1 MALSRR
7 TGARFQASIWP
18 GFVDAMTG
26 LLLVL
31 MFVLTIFMV
40 MQFVLQETIKGQGM
54 QLDELNL
61 DIVQKNDQLQDLA
74 GQISALGNALGLE
87 RATAANLRD
96 QVAGLD
102 SSLAAA
108 KADGRSQLALI
119 STLTGQRD
127 ARIAELNSANS
138 RINDFETKVASL
150 LVLQQQAEGDIDAFK
165 LQVSQ
170 LQNAKAEAEVEISD
184 FENQVVSL
192 LQQQDTLDGQITEFE
207 AQLTLLVAQA
217 MEDSTRI
224 ATVESQ
230 VTELEAQN
238 ATASATI
245 GDFEARVRQ
254 MLAEQARDRANI
266 AELGSERA
274 SLQQSLLAAQ
284 ATITAQVE
292 RAALAEKQRALMD
305 EMLDDMRRDT
315 QATGANLSNT
325 LALLASQ
332 QQRAVALEQ
341 ANQALQERAKG
352 LDESLEE
359 GQLKIN
365 ELLEEGQLEIAAA
378 AILRERLFDAE
389 TALTQQELERFS
401 MAAATEKLRK
411 DLENSEAALSS
422 LALQLNDQRKEAER
436 TLTLLAAA
444 QTAGS
449 GLNEKLVTALLTLE
463 AAKAAETLSQE
474 QLAALQKQD
483 AATTQELQEA
493 LLRLKNREIKLAQL
507 QTDLEMAQGSLRAKA
522 AELQST
528 QSRLEEVLP
537 LREALARAIS
547 EQTTLEE
554 KLTDAETEAALLATA
569 QGELSKAEAISTEAQ
584 RQMALLSAEV
594 GELRAQIGGLQSILD
609 DARRRDE
616 DNKVKITNLGS
627 DLNMALAQAA
637 SEARKNLV
645 LETVEKQRLAE
656 EAARLAIEAKSLG
669 KYKSEFFGRM
679 RGLLEGIEGVQIVG
693 DRFVFSSEVLFPS
706 GGADLSV
713 RGRRDIANVSEILQ
727 ILADHMPS
735 GIDWILQ
742 VDGHTDDQAVLPGSE
757 WGSNWEL
764 SQARALSIV
773 LFLANE
779 QGMEPSRLSANGFG
793 EFQPLNPEDTPA
805 ARAQN
810 RRIELKLTER

>member
-138 RINDFETKVASL
+138 RIDDFETKVASL

-184 FENQVVSL
+184 FETQVVSL
-192 LQQQDTLDGQITEFE
+192 LQQQDTLGGQITEFE

-305 EMLDDMRRDT
+305 EMLADMRRDT

-332 QQRAVALEQ
+332 QLRAVALEQ
-341 ANQALQERAKG
+341 ANQELQERAKG
-352 LDESLEE
+352 L
-359 GQLKIN
+359 N

-378 AILRERLFDAE
+378 AILRERLFEAE
-389 TALTQQELERFS
+389 TALTQKEIERFS

-422 LALQLNDQRKEAER
+422 LALQLNDQRKKAER
-436 TLTLLAAA
+436 TLALLAAA

-483 AATTQELQEA
+483 VATTQELQEA

-507 QTDLEMAQGSLRAKA
+507 QTDLEMAQGSLLAKA

-528 QSRLEEVLP
+528 QSRLEEALP

-547 EQTTLEE
+547 VQITLEE
-554 KLTDAETEAALLATA
+554 KLTEAETEAALLATA

-609 DARRRDE
+609 DARRRDD
-616 DNKVKITNLGS
+616 DNNVKITNLGS

-637 SEARKNLV
+637 SEARKNLA

-656 EAARLAIEAKSLG
+656 EAARLAIEAESLG
-669 KYKSEFFGRM
+669 QYKSEFFGRM

-713 RGRRDIANVSEILQ
+713 RGRRDIAKVSKLLQ
-727 ILADHMPS
+727 DIADQMPS

-742 VDGHTDDQAVLPGSE
+742 VDGHTDDQAILPGSE

>member
-554 KLTDAETEAALLATA
+554 KLTDAEKEAALLATA

-616 DNKVKITNLGS
+616 DNNVKITNLGS

-706 GGADLSV
+706 GGADLSD
-713 RGRRDIANVSEILQ
+713 GGQRDIAKVSKILQ
-727 ILADHMPS
+727 NIADQMPS

>member
-138 RINDFETKVASL
+138 RIDDFETKVASL

-184 FENQVVSL
+184 FETQVVSL
-192 LQQQDTLDGQITEFE
+192 LQQQDTLGGQITEFE

-305 EMLDDMRRDT
+305 EMLADMRRDT

-332 QQRAVALEQ
+332 QLRAVALEQ
-341 ANQALQERAKG
+341 ANQELQERAKG
-352 LDESLEE
+352 L
-359 GQLKIN
+359 N

-378 AILRERLFDAE
+378 AILRERLFEAE
-389 TALTQQELERFS
+389 TALTQQEIERFS

-422 LALQLNDQRKEAER
+422 LALQLNDQRKKAER
-436 TLTLLAAA
+436 TLALLAAA

-528 QSRLEEVLP
+528 QSRLEEALP

-547 EQTTLEE
+547 VQITLEE
-554 KLTDAETEAALLATA
+554 KLTEAETEAALLATA

-616 DNKVKITNLGS
+616 VNNVKITNLGS

-637 SEARKNLV
+637 SEARKNLA

-656 EAARLAIEAKSLG
+656 EAARLAIEAESLG
-669 KYKSEFFGRM
+669 QYKSEFFGRM

-706 GGADLSV
+706 AGADLSV
-713 RGRRDIANVSEILQ
+713 RGRRDIAKVSKLLQ
-727 ILADHMPS
+727 DIADQMPS

-742 VDGHTDDQAVLPGSE
+742 VDGHTDDQAILPGSE

-793 EFQPLNPEDTPA
+793 EFQPLNREDTPA

>member
-217 MEDSTRI
+217 MEDTTSI

-422 LALQLNDQRKEAER
+422 LALQLNDQRKKAER

-449 GLNEKLVTALLTLE
+449 GLNEKLATALLTLE

-554 KLTDAETEAALLATA
+554 KLTDAEKEAALLATA

-609 DARRRDE
+609 DARRRDK
-616 DNKVKITNLGS
+616 DNNVKITNLGS

-713 RGRRDIANVSEILQ
+713 RGRRDIANVSKILQ
-727 ILADHMPS
+727 DIADQMPS

>member
-138 RINDFETKVASL
+138 RIDDFETKVASL

-184 FENQVVSL
+184 FETQVVSL
-192 LQQQDTLDGQITEFE
+192 LQQQDTLGGQITEFE

-305 EMLDDMRRDT
+305 EMLADMRRDT

-332 QQRAVALEQ
+332 QLRAVALEQ

-352 LDESLEE
+352 L
-359 GQLKIN
+359 N

-378 AILRERLFDAE
+378 AILRERLFEAE
-389 TALTQQELERFS
+389 TALTQKEIERFS

-422 LALQLNDQRKEAER
+422 LALQLNEQRKKAER
-436 TLTLLAAA
+436 TLALLAAA

-483 AATTQELQEA
+483 VATTQELQEA

-507 QTDLEMAQGSLRAKA
+507 QTDLEMAQGSLLAKA

-528 QSRLEEVLP
+528 QSRLEEALP

-547 EQTTLEE
+547 VQTTLEE
-554 KLTDAETEAALLATA
+554 KLTEAETEAALLATA

-616 DNKVKITNLGS
+616 VNNVKITNLGS

-637 SEARKNLV
+637 SEAQKNLA

-656 EAARLAIEAKSLG
+656 EAARLAIEAESLG
-669 KYKSEFFGRM
+669 QYKSEFFGRM

-706 GGADLSV
+706 AGADLSV
-713 RGRRDIANVSEILQ
+713 RGRRDIAKVSKLLQ
-727 ILADHMPS
+727 DIADQMPS

-742 VDGHTDDQAVLPGSE
+742 VDGHTDDQAILPGSE

>member
-138 RINDFETKVASL
+138 RIDDFETKVASL

-184 FENQVVSL
+184 FETQIVSL
-192 LQQQDTLDGQITEFE
+192 LQQQDTLGGQITEFE

-305 EMLDDMRRDT
+305 EMLADMRRDT

-332 QQRAVALEQ
+332 QLRAVALEQ

-352 LDESLEE
+352 L
-359 GQLKIN
+359 N

-378 AILRERLFDAE
+378 AILRERLFEAE
-389 TALTQQELERFS
+389 TALTQKEIERFS

-422 LALQLNDQRKEAER
+422 LALQLNDQRKKAER
-436 TLTLLAAA
+436 TLALLAAA

-483 AATTQELQEA
+483 VATTQELQEA

-528 QSRLEEVLP
+528 QSRLEEALP

-547 EQTTLEE
+547 VQTTLEE
-554 KLTDAETEAALLATA
+554 KLTEAETEAALLATA
-569 QGELSKAEAISTEAQ
+569 QGELSEAEAISTEAQ

-616 DNKVKITNLGS
+616 VNNVKITNLGS

-637 SEARKNLV
+637 SEARKNLL

-656 EAARLAIEAKSLG
+656 EAARLAIEAESLG
-669 KYKSEFFGRM
+669 QYKSEFFGRM

-706 GGADLSV
+706 AGADLSV
-713 RGRRDIANVSEILQ
+713 RGRRDIAKVSKLLQ
-727 ILADHMPS
+727 DIADQMPS

-742 VDGHTDDQAVLPGSE
+742 VDGHTDDQAILPGSE

>member
-217 MEDSTRI
+217 MEDTTSI

-547 EQTTLEE
+547 MQTTLEE
-554 KLTDAETEAALLATA
+554 KLTEAETEAALLATA

-706 GGADLSV
+706 GGADLSD
-713 RGRRDIANVSEILQ
+713 GGQRDIAKVSKILQ
-727 ILADHMPS
+727 NIADQMPS

>member
-217 MEDSTRI
+217 MEDTTSI

-274 SLQQSLLAAQ
+274 SLQQSLLAAK

-422 LALQLNDQRKEAER
+422 LALQLNDQRKKAER

-547 EQTTLEE
+547 MQTTLEE
-554 KLTDAETEAALLATA
+554 KLTEAETEAALLATA

-616 DNKVKITNLGS
+616 DNNVKITNLGS

-713 RGRRDIANVSEILQ
+713 RGQRDIAEVSKILQ
-727 ILADHMPS
+727 DIADQMPS

>member
-217 MEDSTRI
+217 MEDTTSI

-422 LALQLNDQRKEAER
+422 LALQLNDQRKKAER

-554 KLTDAETEAALLATA
+554 KLTDAEKEAALLATA

-616 DNKVKITNLGS
+616 DNNVKITNLGS

-706 GGADLSV
+706 GGADLSD
-713 RGRRDIANVSEILQ
+713 GGQRDIAKVSKILQ
-727 ILADHMPS
+727 NIADQMPS

>member
-138 RINDFETKVASL
+138 RIDDFETKVASL

-184 FENQVVSL
+184 FETQVVSL
-192 LQQQDTLDGQITEFE
+192 LQQQDTLGGQITEFE

-305 EMLDDMRRDT
+305 EMLADMRRDT

-352 LDESLEE
+352 L
-359 GQLKIN
+359 N

-378 AILRERLFDAE
+378 AILRERLFEAE
-389 TALTQQELERFS
+389 TALTQKEIERFS

-422 LALQLNDQRKEAER
+422 LALQLNDQRKKAER
-436 TLTLLAAA
+436 TLALLAAA

-483 AATTQELQEA
+483 VATTQELQEA

-507 QTDLEMAQGSLRAKA
+507 QTDLEMAQGSLLAKA

-528 QSRLEEVLP
+528 QSRLEEALP

-547 EQTTLEE
+547 VQTTLEE
-554 KLTDAETEAALLATA
+554 KLTEAETEAALLATA

-616 DNKVKITNLGS
+616 VNNVKITNLGS

-637 SEARKNLV
+637 SEARKNLA

-656 EAARLAIEAKSLG
+656 EAARLAIEAESLG
-669 KYKSEFFGRM
+669 QYKSEFFGRM

-706 GGADLSV
+706 AGADLSV
-713 RGRRDIANVSEILQ
+713 RGRRDIAKVSKLLQ
-727 ILADHMPS
+727 DIADQMPS

-742 VDGHTDDQAVLPGSE
+742 VDGHTDDQAILPGSE

>member
-54 QLDELNL
+54 ELDELNL

-74 GQISALGNALGLE
+74 GQISALGSALGLE

-102 SSLAAA
+102 SSLAVA

-127 ARIAELNSANS
+127 IRIAELNSANS

-150 LVLQQQAEGDIDAFK
+150 LLLQQQAEGDIDAFK

-170 LQNAKAEAEVEISD
+170 LQNAKAKAEVEILD
-184 FENQVVSL
+184 FETQVVSL

-224 ATVESQ
+224 AMVESQ
-230 VTELEAQN
+230 VTELETQN
-238 ATASATI
+238 ATATATI
-245 GDFEARVRQ
+245 GDFESRVRQ
-254 MLAEQARDRANI
+254 MLAAQAQDRDNI

-292 RAALAEKQRALMD
+292 RAALADKQRALMD
-305 EMLDDMRRDT
+305 EMLADMRRDT

-332 QQRAVALEQ
+332 QQRAVVLEQ
-341 ANQALQERAKG
+341 ANQALQKRAEG
-352 LDESLEE
+352 LDELLEE
-359 GQLKIN
+359 GQLKI
-365 ELLEEGQLEIAAA
+365 AAA
-378 AILRERLFDAE
+378 AIVRERLSEAE
-389 TALTQQELERFS
+389 TALTQKEIERFS
-401 MAAATEKLRK
+401 MAIATEKLRK

-422 LALQLNDQRKEAER
+422 LALQLNDQRKKAER
-436 TLTLLAAA
+436 TLALLAAA

-449 GLNEKLVTALLTLE
+449 GLNEKLVTALLALE
-463 AAKAAETLSQE
+463 AAKAAESLSQE
-474 QLAALQKQD
+474 QLAALQNQD
-483 AATTQELQEA
+483 AATTQQLQEA
-493 LLRLKNREIKLAQL
+493 LFQLKNRETKLAQL
-507 QTDLEMAQGSLRAKA
+507 QTDLEMAQGSLQSKA

-528 QSRLEEVLP
+528 QSRLEEALP

-547 EQTTLEE
+547 VQKTLE
-554 KLTDAETEAALLATA
+554 KNLTEAETEAALLATA
-569 QGELSKAEAISTEAQ
+569 QGELRKAQAISTEAQ
-584 RQMALLSAEV
+584 RQMALLTAEV
-594 GELRAQIGGLQSILD
+594 GELRVQIGGLQFILD
-609 DARRRDE
+609 DSRRRDK
-616 DNKVKITNLGS
+616 DNNVKITNLGS

-637 SEARKNLV
+637 SEAKKNLV
-645 LETVEKQRLAE
+645 LEIVEKQRLAK
-656 EAARLAIEAKSLG
+656 EAARLAIEAESLG
-669 KYKSEFFGRM
+669 QYKSEFFGRM

-693 DRFVFSSEVLFPS
+693 DRFVFSSEILFSS
-706 GGADLSV
+706 GGADLSN
-713 RGRRDIANVSEILQ
+713 RGQRDIANVSKLLQ
-727 ILADHMPS
+727 DIADQMPS

-742 VDGHTDDQAVLPGSE
+742 VDGHTDDQKLLPGSE

>member
-138 RINDFETKVASL
+138 RIDDFETKVASL

-165 LQVSQ
+165 LEVSQ
-170 LQNAKAEAEVEISD
+170 LQNAKAEAEVEISN
-184 FENQVVSL
+184 FETQVVSL
-192 LQQQDTLDGQITEFE
+192 LQQQDTLGGQITEFE

-305 EMLDDMRRDT
+305 EMLADMRRDT

-325 LALLASQ
+325 LALLSSQ
-332 QQRAVALEQ
+332 QLRAVALEQ

-352 LDESLEE
+352 L
-359 GQLKIN
+359 N

-378 AILRERLFDAE
+378 AILRERLFEAE
-389 TALTQQELERFS
+389 TALTQKEIERFS

-422 LALQLNDQRKEAER
+422 LALQLNDQRKKAER
-436 TLTLLAAA
+436 TLALLAAA

-483 AATTQELQEA
+483 VATTQELQEA

-507 QTDLEMAQGSLRAKA
+507 QTDLEMAQGSLLAKA

-528 QSRLEEVLP
+528 QSRLEEALP

-547 EQTTLEE
+547 VQTTLEE
-554 KLTDAETEAALLATA
+554 KLTEAETEAALLATA

-616 DNKVKITNLGS
+616 VNNVKITNLGS

-637 SEARKNLV
+637 SEARKNLA

-656 EAARLAIEAKSLG
+656 EAARLAIEAESLG
-669 KYKSEFFGRM
+669 QYKSEFFGRM

-706 GGADLSV
+706 AGADLSV
-713 RGRRDIANVSEILQ
+713 RGRRDIAKVSKLLQ
-727 ILADHMPS
+727 DIADQMPS

-742 VDGHTDDQAVLPGSE
+742 VDGHTDDQAILPGSE

-793 EFQPLNPEDTPA
+793 EFQPLNPENTPA

>member
-54 QLDELNL
+54 QLDELTL

-207 AQLTLLVAQA
+207 AQLTLLAAQA
-217 MEDSTRI
+217 MEDTTRI

-315 QATGANLSNT
+315 QATGANLSHT

-422 LALQLNDQRKEAER
+422 LALQLNDQRKKAER

-554 KLTDAETEAALLATA
+554 KLTDAEKEAALLATA

-616 DNKVKITNLGS
+616 DNNVKITNLGS

-706 GGADLSV
+706 GGADLTV
-713 RGRRDIANVSEILQ
+713 RGRRDIANVSKILQ
-727 ILADHMPS
+727 DIADQMPS

-742 VDGHTDDQAVLPGSE
+742 VDGHTDDQAILPGSE

>member
-217 MEDSTRI
+217 MEDTTSI

-352 LDESLEE
+352 L
-359 GQLKIN
+359 N

-389 TALTQQELERFS
+389 TALTQKEIERFS

-422 LALQLNDQRKEAER
+422 LALQLNDQRKKAER
-436 TLTLLAAA
+436 TLALLAAA

-554 KLTDAETEAALLATA
+554 KLTDAEKEAALLATA

-616 DNKVKITNLGS
+616 DNNVKITNLGS
-627 DLNMALAQAA
+627 DLNMALAQAT
-637 SEARKNLV
+637 SEAKKNLV
-645 LETVEKQRLAE
+645 LETVEKQRLAK
-656 EAARLAIEAKSLG
+656 EAARLAIEAESLG
-669 KYKSEFFGRM
+669 QYKSEFFGRM

-706 GGADLSV
+706 GGADLSD
-713 RGRRDIANVSEILQ
+713 RGQRDIAEVSKILQ
-727 ILADHMPS
+727 DIADQMPS

>member
-365 ELLEEGQLEIAAA
+365 ELLEEGQLEIAVA

-422 LALQLNDQRKEAER
+422 LALQLNDQRKKAER

-547 EQTTLEE
+547 MQTTLEE
-554 KLTDAETEAALLATA
+554 KLTEAETEAALLATA

>member
-217 MEDSTRI
+217 MEDTTSI

-422 LALQLNDQRKEAER
+422 LALQLNDQRKKAER
-436 TLTLLAAA
+436 TLALLAAA

-547 EQTTLEE
+547 MQTTLEE
-554 KLTDAETEAALLATA
+554 KLTEAETEAALLATA

-609 DARRRDE
+609 DARRRDK
-616 DNKVKITNLGS
+616 DNNVKITNLGS

-679 RGLLEGIEGVQIVG
+679 RGLLEGIEGVKIVG

-706 GGADLSV
+706 GGADLSD
-713 RGRRDIANVSEILQ
+713 GGQRDIAKVSKILQ
-727 ILADHMPS
+727 NIADQMPS

>member
-422 LALQLNDQRKEAER
+422 LALQLNDQRKKAER

-449 GLNEKLVTALLTLE
+449 GLNEKLATALLTLE

-528 QSRLEEVLP
+528 QSMLVEVLP

-547 EQTTLEE
+547 MQTTLEE
-554 KLTDAETEAALLATA
+554 KLTEAETEAALLATA

-616 DNKVKITNLGS
+616 DNNVKITNLGS

>member
-217 MEDSTRI
+217 MEDTTSI

-422 LALQLNDQRKEAER
+422 LALQLNDQRKKAER

-547 EQTTLEE
+547 VQTTLEE
-554 KLTDAETEAALLATA
+554 KLTEAETEAALLATA

-609 DARRRDE
+609 DARRRDK
-616 DNKVKITNLGS
+616 DNNVKITNLGS

-713 RGRRDIANVSEILQ
+713 RGRRDIANVSKILQ
-727 ILADHMPS
+727 DIADQMPS

>member
-217 MEDSTRI
+217 MEDTTSI

-422 LALQLNDQRKEAER
+422 LALQLNDQRKKAER
-436 TLTLLAAA
+436 TLALLAAA

-547 EQTTLEE
+547 MQTTLEE
-554 KLTDAETEAALLATA
+554 KLTEAETEAALLATA

-713 RGRRDIANVSEILQ
+713 RGRRDIANVSKILQ
-727 ILADHMPS
+727 DIADQMPS

>member
-528 QSRLEEVLP
+528 QSMLEEVLP
-537 LREALARAIS
+537 LR
-547 EQTTLEE
+547 
-554 KLTDAETEAALLATA
+554 
-569 QGELSKAEAISTEAQ
+569 
-584 RQMALLSAEV
+584 
-594 GELRAQIGGLQSILD
+594 
-609 DARRRDE
+609 
-616 DNKVKITNLGS
+616 
-627 DLNMALAQAA
+627 
-637 SEARKNLV
+637 
-645 LETVEKQRLAE
+645 
-656 EAARLAIEAKSLG
+656 
-669 KYKSEFFGRM
+669 
-679 RGLLEGIEGVQIVG
+679 
-693 DRFVFSSEVLFPS
+693 
-706 GGADLSV
+706 
-713 RGRRDIANVSEILQ
+713 
-727 ILADHMPS
+727 
-735 GIDWILQ
+735 
-742 VDGHTDDQAVLPGSE
+742 
-757 WGSNWEL
+757 
-764 SQARALSIV
+764 
-773 LFLANE
+773 
-779 QGMEPSRLSANGFG
+779 
-793 EFQPLNPEDTPA
+793 
-805 ARAQN
+805 
-810 RRIELKLTER
+810 